1 MTVHLIKLCVGAS
14 SIDDL
19 ADWQARV
26 LAGSTPYGKVDH
38 LFHTT
43 RMMPKRRDELLDGG
57 SLYWVMA
64 GVVRVRQTLL
74 DIEPVVDSEGI
85 KRCRLILDT
94 PLIATRPQ
102 PRRPFQGWRY
112 LDPKDAP
119 SDLEGSGAGDD
130 EMPADMQAELME
142 LGLL

>member
-119 SDLEGSGAGDD
+119 SDLEGSGTGDD